1 MKNRLPDSLLS
12 QLSEFVAARTA
23 LHFPRNRWSDL
34 EQRTSSAAEE
44 FGFID
49 EEAFIQWLVSSP
61 LTREQTELLASHL
74 TNSETYFWREPQVF
88 GALQGHI
95 LPELIRSRERGE
107 KRLRIWS
114 AGCAT
119 GEEPYSIAIALR
131 TAIPTPGDWY
141 VTILATDINPRIL
154 RRAKAGVYGEWSF
167 RNVPAWLRKDNF
179 CRKKDG
185 RLEILPEIRKM
196 VTFSYLNLAE
206 DIYPSPLNNTNA
218 MDLIFCRNVL
228 MYFAPERATQVVHRL
243 YRSLV
248 DGGWLM
254 VSASELSQQI
264 FSHFIPVHF
273 PGAIVYRR
281 VRQESRPPVVFRLEE
296 MSGQEA
302 SLQPPLPAFAG
313 VEQAPLPSPFRN
325 GEKTPEIVKPSL
337 REKACAETFECSAP
351 EDDRKAPPAIAFS
364 VRALAD
370 QGKLAEALAACE
382 EGIAADKLDPEL
394 HYLRAIIFQE
404 QDRETEAT
412 ASFKAALYL
421 EPNFVP
427 AHFALGN
434 LLLRRGKR
442 RAAKKCFDN
451 VLALLSACGR
461 EEILPES
468 EGLTAARFR
477 EIVHA
482 TMQVWE

>member
-1 MKNRLPDSLLS
+1 MKNGLPDSLLS
-12 QLSEFVAARTA
+12 QLSEFVAAGTA

-34 EQRTSSAAEE
+34 EHRTGSAAEE
-44 FGFID
+44 FGFTD
-49 EEAFIQWLVSSP
+49 KEAFIQWLVSSP
-61 LTREQTELLASHL
+61 LTREQIEILASHL
-74 TNSETYFWREPQVF
+74 TISETYFWREPQIF
-88 GALQGHI
+88 EALQKHI

-154 RRAKAGVYGEWSF
+154 RRATAGVYGEWAF

-179 CRKKDG
+179 CSKKDG
-185 RLEILPEIRKM
+185 RFEILPEIRKM

-228 MYFAPERATQVVHRL
+228 MYFAPERATQVGHRL

-248 DGGWLM
+248 DGGWL
-254 VSASELSQQI
+254 VVGASELSHQTFPQ
-264 FSHFIPVHF
+264 FTPVHF
-273 PGAIVYRR
+273 PGAIAYRKGL
-281 VRQESRPPVVFRLEE
+281 QESRPPVVSRLEE
-296 MSGQEA
+296 LPCA
-302 SLQPPLPAFAG
+302 NPLPPDWG
-313 VEQAPLPSPFRN
+313 RGQGEG
-325 GEKTPEIVKPSL
+325 GEKALEIVKPSL
-337 REKACAETFECSAP
+337 RENAYAEAFEPCAR
-351 EDDRKAPPAIAFS
+351 EDDKESSPAIASS

-370 QGKLAEALAACE
+370 QGKLEDALAACE
-382 EGIAADKLDPEL
+382 EAIAADKLDPEL
-394 HYLRAIIFQE
+394 HYLRAIILQE
-404 QDRETEAT
+404 QNKEAEAT

-421 EPNFVP
+421 KPNFAP

-434 LLLRRGKR
+434 LLLRRGNR

-451 VLALLSACGR
+451 VLALLSACRR

-468 EGLTAARFR
+468 EGLTAGRFR
-477 EIVHA
+477 EIIHA